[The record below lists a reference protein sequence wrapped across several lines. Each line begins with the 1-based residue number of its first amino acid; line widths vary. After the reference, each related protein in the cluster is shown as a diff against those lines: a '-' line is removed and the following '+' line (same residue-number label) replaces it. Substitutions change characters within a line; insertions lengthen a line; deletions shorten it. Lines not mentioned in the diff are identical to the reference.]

1 MARNSQKWPLQEKL
15 RPLPLPSDPYT
26 RFRAAYKVALERR
39 GEPKVVILIR
49 ESTVVEGGDRIPQ
62 ISFRFSV
69 ISPSFPFLFNDR
81 SRGEVSPNSLTDRSK
96 EKENFSLK
104 IDLSRKILSNFNNRS
119 QIYNTQFFFSF
130 LLLGTESEVDFLNFH
145 FSKSRTGKF
154 LLSIDAFQ
162 STGMNKEK
170 ERERKPRVAVHSN
183 RIASEPVSISK
194 PDNFAITVRSF
205 FLPFPF
211 MYVRETCAQKEK
223 GDLSRRSSVLYQ
235 GRNYAAPF

>member
-1 MARNSQKWPLQEKL
+1 MIDHVEK
-15 RPLPLPSDPYT
+15 
-26 RFRAAYKVALERR
+26 
-39 GEPKVVILIR
+39 
-49 ESTVVEGGDRIPQ
+49 
-62 ISFRFSV
+62 
-69 ISPSFPFLFNDR
+69 
-81 SRGEVSPNSLTDRSK
+81 PNSLTDRGE

-170 ERERKPRVAVHSN
+170 ERERERKPRVAVHSN

-235 GRNYAAPF
+235 GRNYAAPFWYRILGRLGPIETGHPSRRSPPSSTEPKRKSIPWKR